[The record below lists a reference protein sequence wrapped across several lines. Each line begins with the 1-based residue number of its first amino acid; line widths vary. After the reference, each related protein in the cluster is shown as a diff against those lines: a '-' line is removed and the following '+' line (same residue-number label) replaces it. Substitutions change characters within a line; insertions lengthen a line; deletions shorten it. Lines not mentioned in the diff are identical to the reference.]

1 MGLVCRRS
9 VLGSVGLLFYRS
21 VLFMCFGLVKC
32 GGRLVLEWDLSSVA
46 VIEFRFPVV
55 LDCYRVLFSFVV
67 VLISSMVL
75 LYSTRY
81 MDREENLSRF
91 VWLIIMFVVSMNFL
105 IFVPSLFGVVLGWDG
120 LGLISFILVIYYQR
134 DEALGAALVTAL
146 INRLGDVL
154 LLVRICFLRISGY
167 WEMWGLSLEDGP
179 VGLVLV
185 LVAVLSM
192 TKRAQIP
199 FSY

>member
-1 MGLVCRRS
+1 M
-9 VLGSVGLLFYRS
+9 LGSVGLLFYRS
-21 VLFMCFGLVKC
+21 VLFICFGLVKY
-32 GGRLVLEWDLSSVA
+32 GGRLVLEWDLSSTTA
-46 VIEFRFPVV
+46 IEFRFPVV

-75 LYSTRY
+75 LFSTRY

-120 LGLISFILVIYYQR
+120 LGLISFILVMYYQR
-134 DEALGAALVTAL
+134 DEALGAALVTVL

-167 WEMWGLSLEDGP
+167 WEM
-179 VGLVLV
+179 
-185 LVAVLSM
+185 
-192 TKRAQIP
+192 
-199 FSY
+199 